1 VLADHEV
8 DAHIH
13 FPAVDLGCVLQET
26 LGYLEIVLLGAFEV
40 IFRKYE
46 GEAQLALEILLTNE
60 DGSVA
65 DLFESNGVLAG
76 VFNEE
81 RLGHDLLGAMTAVC
95 FFKDVPEVVLADDL
109 VASDEAKDVFGKG
122 DVYVLQFLL
131 YIIVA
136 TGHVEIVF
144 LVVSGEAVLS

>member
-1 VLADHEV
+1 MLADHEV

-13 FPAVDLGCVLQET
+13 FPATDLSSILQES
-26 LGYLEIVLLGAFEV
+26 LGYLKIVLLGAFEV

-46 GEAQLALEILLTNE
+46 GKAQLALEVLLTNE

-65 DLFESNGVLAG
+65 DLLEGDCVLAG

-81 RLGHDLLGAMTAVC
+81 RLGHELLGAMTAIC

-109 VASDEAKDVFGKG
+109 VASNEAEDVFGRG
-122 DVYVLQFLL
+122 NVDVLQLLL
-131 YIIVA
+131 YIVVA
-136 TGHVEIVF
+136 TWHVEIVF
-144 LVVSGEAVLS
+144 LVVSGEAVPS